1 MTFDEYQKLAERT
14 MRFDR
19 SRHDFPL
26 QMHDLLMHA
35 LLGLPAEVGEV
46 EGVFQKSYQ
55 GHPIDE
61 RHLKREIGD
70 ALWMLAELCTAN
82 EWHLDEIAE
91 INIEKLRERYPEGFS
106 KERSLHRRE
115 GDV

>member
-46 EGVFQKSYQ
+46 EGLASRRKIFQICHSLCSGSVESWKNGPEAST
-55 GHPIDE
+55 
-61 RHLKREIGD
+61 
-70 ALWMLAELCTAN
+70 AL
-82 EWHLDEIAE
+82 
-91 INIEKLRERYPEGFS
+91 RR
-106 KERSLHRRE
+106 RS
-115 GDV
+115 